1 VSGPWKGPI
10 YKIQSVDVQEA
21 VNAVLLEVEPQL
33 AAKGVDDVGDIP
45 AEIPVA
51 ADPDKLHQILLEL
64 VSNAIKFTERGG
76 YVMVDVGFP
85 LSMPADVVMIRVTD
99 SGCGIPREKADE
111 IFEPRQLRSAS
122 AGNAG
127 RGLAISRAL
136 ARGMGGDLRVRSEE
150 GQGAVFTLTL
160 PRGG

>member
-1 VSGPWKGPI
+1 VD
-10 YKIQSVDVQEA
+10 YRIQSVDVQEA

-45 AEIPVA
+45 ADILVA
-51 ADPDKLHQILLEL
+51 ADPEKLHQILLEL

-85 LSMPADVVMIRVTD
+85 LAMPEDVVMIRVTD
-99 SGCGIPREKADE
+99 SGRGIPREMADE
-111 IFEPRQLRSAS
+111 IFEPSALRTHA
-122 AGNAG
+122 AGAAG
-127 RGLAISRAL
+127 HGLAICRAL
-136 ARGMGGDLRVRSEE
+136 ARGMGGDLRVRSDE

-160 PRGG
+160 PRG

>member
-1 VSGPWKGPI
+1 MDNH
-10 YKIQSVDVQEA
+10 IQSVDVQET
-21 VNAVLLEVEPQL
+21 VNAVLLQVEPQL

-45 AEIPVA
+45 ADIRVA
-51 ADPDKLHQILLEL
+51 ADPEKLHQILLEL

-85 LSMPADVVMIRVTD
+85 LAMPADVVMIRVAD

-111 IFEPRQLRSAS
+111 IFEPSALRTQAAS
-122 AGNAG
+122 VVGH
-127 RGLAISRAL
+127 GLAICRAL
-136 ARGMGGDLRVRSEE
+136 ARGMGGDIRVRSDE

-160 PRGG
+160 PRG